1 MGQSDLPE
9 CESVRQFLRG
19 FHTDATKES
28 YSKKLAQFVRL
39 AGTTPDALLELALT
53 KPKSVQNM
61 IIDHIEERK
70 KQVSG
75 STIHQTVAALKHFFE
90 MNDAEDSI
98 SWSKIA
104 KISPKSK
111 KTGSDRAPTT
121 DEVRQML
128 QASDT
133 RIRCIIL
140 VCSSSGIRVGGFEG
154 LRWGDVKPIR
164 KDSQVLAAKVV
175 VYRGSPEEY
184 ITFVT
189 PECYEALLQYMDAR
203 RKAGENIT
211 KSSPLIRDS
220 WDSHLYRKYKSKNPA
235 TPSPVSAKTIAN
247 MMGTFLR
254 RTNIR
259 DASGGMH
266 EFKQVHGFRKYF
278 KTNAERSM
286 KTIDVEKLMGHA
298 ENYYKPSEEYLLE
311 QYARAVPD
319 LTISKEEELKRA
331 VQSQAIVSDKKV
343 GEIERENASL
353 QDRLDQL
360 ESKYGSLKD
369 ILEDVLL
376 AKTK

>member
-1 MGQSDLPE
+1 MGKSDLPE

-19 FHTDATKES
+19 FHTEATKDS

-39 AGTTPDALLELALT
+39 AGTTPDAMLEEARA
-53 KPKSVQNM
+53 KPRSVQNM

-70 KQVSG
+70 KVVSG

-90 MNDAEDSI
+90 MNDAEETI

-128 QASDT
+128 QASDI

-140 VCSSSGIRVGGFEG
+140 MCSSSGMRVGGFEG

-164 KDSQVLAAKVV
+164 EDSQIRAARVV

-184 ITFVT
+184 LTFTT

-203 RKAGENIT
+203 RKAGETIT

-235 TPSPVSAKTIAN
+235 KPSPISAKTIAN

-254 RTNIR
+254 RSHIR
-259 DASGGMH
+259 DASGDSH

-311 QYARAVPD
+311 QYERAVPD

-331 VQSQAIVSDKKV
+331 IQSQTIVSDEKV
-343 GEIERENASL
+343 GELERENVSL
-353 QDRLDQL
+353 QDRLAKL
-360 ESKYGSLKD
+360 ESSYGSLKE

-376 AKTK
+376 ARTK